1 MRLVHTSD
9 WHVGVTLGMIDRRTD
24 LEAAADA
31 LVSLVKDVR
40 PDLVLHT
47 GDLFDHSRPAGEDV
61 KFAADTLG
69 RLAETAPILVL
80 CGNHDGR
87 ATFAGFDRFCAI
99 GPRRLRLLPQI
110 DVRDP
115 VLTWPTADGGRLR
128 VVAVPYLPLA
138 AAGFRSIAEGTI
150 AEGAYADR
158 VRQVWAIAGAALDQD
173 RGPRDVNIAAA
184 HLHVAG
190 AILAKSEKAVH
201 VGEDAA
207 TDTASLPPVSYA
219 AFGHIHKPQRL
230 PGSLVGRYAGSVIP
244 IDFGEEGEPKGA
256 VVVDAEPGRAARVE
270 FVTLG
275 AGRPLTTV
283 TGALAELGQLMAS
296 HPGAILRVR
305 VTDTE
310 RIEHLTDQVR
320 EHLALDAVLY
330 NVKQPALRSAGHAP
344 PPATDADVVT
354 LLRGFAAA
362 RGVGSDDVEAL
373 VGLWQAASDV
383 EDTDLSGGA
392 IAALASALGEG
403 SAARGQSAGMPTAE
417 RAGRGRTR
425 RS

>member
-9 WHVGVTLGMIDRRTD
+9 WHVGVTLGMIDRRAD
-24 LEAAADA
+24 LEVAADA
-31 LVSLVKDVR
+31 LVSLVEQVR

-47 GDLFDHSRPAGEDV
+47 GDLFDRSLPAGEDV

-69 RLAETAPILVL
+69 RLAAIAPVLVL

-115 VLTWPTADGGRLR
+115 VLTWPTASGGRLR

-158 VRQVWAIAGAALDQD
+158 VRQVWAIAGAALDRD
-173 RGPRDVNIAAA
+173 RRPGDVDVAAA

-190 AILAKSEKAVH
+190 AILARSEKPVH

-207 TDTASLPPVSYA
+207 TDAASLPAVSYA
-219 AFGHIHKPQRL
+219 AFGHIHKPQQL
-230 PGSLVGRYAGSVIP
+230 PGSLSGRYAGSMIP
-244 IDFGEEGEPKGA
+244 IDFGEEGERKGA

-270 FVTLG
+270 FVALG

-283 TGALAELGQLMAS
+283 TGALVELGQLMAP
-296 HPGAILRVR
+296 HPNAILRVR
-305 VTDTE
+305 VTDAE
-310 RIEHLTDQVR
+310 RIEHLADQVR
-320 EHLALDAVLY
+320 ERLARDAVLY
-330 NVKQPALRSAGHAP
+330 QTVQPSLRSSTSTP
-344 PPATDADVVT
+344 PPAADADVVT
-354 LLRGFAAA
+354 LLRGFATA
-362 RGVGSDDVEAL
+362 RGLGTADVDAL
-373 VGLWQAASDV
+373 VTLWQAASDGD
-383 EDTDLSGGA
+383 ETDLSGGA
-392 IAALASALGEG
+392 LAALAAALDAGSAVRGQDPG
-403 SAARGQSAGMPTAE
+403 VPPAGRAARGRP
-417 RAGRGRTR
+417 R